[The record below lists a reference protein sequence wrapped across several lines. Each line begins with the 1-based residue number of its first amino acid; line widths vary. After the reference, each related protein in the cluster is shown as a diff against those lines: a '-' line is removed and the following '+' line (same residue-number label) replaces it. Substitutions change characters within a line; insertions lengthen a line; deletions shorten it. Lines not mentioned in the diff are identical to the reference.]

1 MLSPPVPAPPA
12 RPYAHRQPTPTL
24 PPPAAAP
31 GRANVPLRRVTP
43 PSRPRF
49 CSYNP
54 RPLTPH
60 PYLSLS
66 FSFSLLPPIFSP
78 LFFFISV
85 VFENFFQS
93 EVPMTHGCYAHDNIC
108 ICFSLFLCFSNS
120 FPSCSFS
127 FYRPW
132 GIFCYSVNSHDPR
145 PLTTRSYLSLSFS
158 FAISSFRRGSFS
170 LWPFLVLF
178 IPLTFKDFF

>member
-1 MLSPPVPAPPA
+1 
-12 RPYAHRQPTPTL
+12 
-24 PPPAAAP
+24 
-31 GRANVPLRRVTP
+31 
-43 PSRPRF
+43 
-49 CSYNP
+49 
-54 RPLTPH
+54 
-60 PYLSLS
+60 
-66 FSFSLLPPIFSP
+66 
-78 LFFFISV
+78 
-85 VFENFFQS
+85 
-93 EVPMTHGCYAHDNIC
+93 MTHGCYAHDNIC

-145 PLTTRSYLSLSFS
+145 PLTTRPYLSLSFS

-178 IPLTFKDFF
+178 IPLTFKDFFKLIYLLIYFNWTSKYRAQTKETGSRNRRVKWNFLSRDGSLKVSRRWRNA